1 MLDSR
6 LGFDQ
11 RTEGS
16 VFRRGAGLRS
26 SVYSAGLLNPS
37 LIIGAVDGPEVGR
50 HKVFLFAATPP
61 TKQSP
66 LCLRRTDDMER
77 RESGGGG
84 GGGGGEGMRTE
95 AETLQTRTH
104 TWSRGVLSGS
114 TAH

>member
-26 SVYSAGLLNPS
+26 SVYSAGPLNPS

-50 HKVFLFAATPP
+50 DKVFLFAASPP

-66 LCLRRTDDMER
+66 LCLRRTDARER

-84 GGGGGEGMRTE
+84 GGVRTE

-104 TWSRGVLSGS
+104 TWSRDVLSGS
-114 TAH
+114 TSH